1 MKGAPSKARTEA
13 SITSF
18 TQLGLSARLERALS
32 ALRITVPTPIQASAL
47 PSIFSSSDIIAGSPT
62 GSGKTLAFALPI
74 LSSLE
79 KDLIAGAAVILTPTR
94 ELAQQLYEQIV
105 AVATGAALGVNVAL
119 VLGGQDMMRQAQLLN
134 QRPNIVV
141 ATPGRLADLLGNA
154 DHQALSRCKYVV
166 LDEADRLL
174 TPTFSDALST
184 IFSAL
189 PPSSMRQTLLFSAT
203 LTPAIEAL
211 ATKPRSAEERPV
223 RVCRIEGPTSTPPQL
238 VQKYIFVPSHVREPY
253 LYHLLLNAPC
263 PSRSKG
269 DGRSKWEEEEAS
281 GMGEE
286 DEDDLESK
294 VVPTIIFVS
303 RCRTAALLCRMLE
316 ELGIPSTTLHSHLLQ
331 SDRTAN
337 LQSFRARKIPILI
350 TTDVGSR
357 GLDVPE
363 VELVVN
369 WDLPRDWRDYV
380 HRVGRTARAGRE
392 GSAVSFVGERDVE
405 LLKGIEQNIHVE
417 MTEHSMPEEK
427 VLERLNAVSTAKR
440 IANLELHDTKFGA
453 RQEHNKKKAAERVK
467 IEEKGRRRKK
477 SKAPK
482 SAS

>member
-1 MKGAPSKARTEA
+1 MSTLARPLDAPSTSRVGAANAAAAALAAKRAQQSASLAVSHHENAGRQSSGMKDAPSMARTEA

-211 ATKPRSAEERPV
+211 ATKPRSVEERPV

-263 PSRSKG
+263 PSRSQG
-269 DGRSKWEEEEAS
+269 DGRSRWTDEEA
-281 GMGEE
+281 
-286 DEDDLESK
+286 
-294 VVPTIIFVS
+294 
-303 RCRTAALLCRMLE
+303 
-316 ELGIPSTTLHSHLLQ
+316 
-331 SDRTAN
+331 
-337 LQSFRARKIPILI
+337 
-350 TTDVGSR
+350 
-357 GLDVPE
+357 
-363 VELVVN
+363 
-369 WDLPRDWRDYV
+369 RD
-380 HRVGRTARAGRE
+380 
-392 GSAVSFVGERDVE
+392 
-405 LLKGIEQNIHVE
+405 VE

-440 IANLELHDTKFGA
+440 IANLELHDTKSGA

-467 IEEKGRRRKK
+467 SEEKRRKRK
-477 SKAPK
+477 QSKAPL
-482 SAS
+482 SAF